1 MFVTKQ
7 NALKATQASDTLAL
21 DLACENDPDVR
32 GFINMLNSNLGRY
45 GNVTGPIPL
54 EVCQV
59 LELNVL
65 VRCLSRQGWNVSFD
79 FGSNPPEITCT

>member
-7 NALKATQASDTLAL
+7 NALKATQAADTLAL
-21 DLACENDPDVR
+21 DLACEYDPDVR
-32 GFINMLNSNLGRY
+32 GFVNMLNSTLGRC
-45 GNVTGPIPL
+45 GSVTTPVPP

-79 FGSNPPEITCT
+79 FSTNPPEIT